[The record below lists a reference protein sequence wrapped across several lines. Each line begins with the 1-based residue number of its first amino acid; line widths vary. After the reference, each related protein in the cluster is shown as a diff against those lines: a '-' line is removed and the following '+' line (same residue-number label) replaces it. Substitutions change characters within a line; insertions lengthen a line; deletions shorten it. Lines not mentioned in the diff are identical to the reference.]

1 MPDSFRLFSHR
12 QLKGGR
18 NMKPSVFTLLMYVFA
33 LVPGM
38 LLGFYFARRKLFFP
52 QHKYVMT
59 TVTIVN
65 WILILFLMVASYRTL
80 VLPYNILEDV
90 RRIVPTI
97 HLITGGIAQLLATY
111 LVILMWTERTRF
123 EKILPYRIKKIKTPM
138 RITLGLWLVTIALG
152 VVIFAMW
159 YPTALSGGD
168 APVVTEEPAS
178 TEEPS
183 STESA
188 EASAEPAMTESA
200 EASAEPA
207 MTESAEAS
215 AEPASTESAEA
226 TTEPASTES
235 AEASAEPAMT
245 EEATP
250 ATTETP

>member
-1 MPDSFRLFSHR
+1 MFVVPTTKYALVVSFVFA
-12 QLKGGR
+12 QIIKGGR

-38 LLGFYFARRKLFFP
+38 LLGFYFARRKMFVP

-80 VLPYNILEDV
+80 VLPYNILEDA

-168 APVVTEEPAS
+168 APVVTEEPAMTEETSAEPSS
-178 TEEPS
+178 TESAEASAEPS

-188 EASAEPAMTESA
+188 EASAEPAMTEETSA
-200 EASAEPA
+200 
-207 MTESAEAS
+207 
-215 AEPASTESAEA
+215 
-226 TTEPASTES
+226 
-235 AEASAEPAMT
+235 
-245 EEATP
+245 EATP